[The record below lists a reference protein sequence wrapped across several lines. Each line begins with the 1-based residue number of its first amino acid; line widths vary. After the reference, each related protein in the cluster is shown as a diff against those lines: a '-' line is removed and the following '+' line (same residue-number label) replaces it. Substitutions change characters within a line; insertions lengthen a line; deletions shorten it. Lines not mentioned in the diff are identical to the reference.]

1 VSLSSLPS
9 VSTSSQ
15 PSRCLIGALALS
27 ALCFGSSACS
37 SRPTIDPSATYIIGA
52 GDIAYCGVKVATEA
66 PAASTAALVAANPSA
81 AVFTL
86 GDNAYDSGTIDEYQN
101 CYGPTWGQFVD
112 RTFPTP
118 GNHEYV
124 TPGADG
130 YFSYFGDRAGPSRR
144 GYYSYDIGTWH
155 FVSLNSNVDAVQGS
169 EQETWLRA
177 DLTAHR
183 GQRCILAYWHHPV
196 FSSSSVHGNN
206 PWMADIWRT
215 LSEFGT
221 DVILTGHDH
230 GYERFAPQRADATPD
245 PDHGIREFVV
255 GTGGANLYSFASPQP
270 NSEVRIDT
278 TFGVIRFGLKDGQYD
293 WFFVPVDATAAFDSG
308 QALCHPKP

>member
-1 VSLSSLPS
+1 MSPRSPSIFFSPIQSS
-9 VSTSSQ
+9 VW
-15 PSRCLIGALALS
+15 ALALS
-27 ALCFGSSACS
+27 ALSLLTVGCS
-37 SRPTIDPSATYIIGA
+37 NRPSFDPNATYLIGA
-52 GDIAYCGVKVATEA
+52 GDIAYCGVKAPTEA
-66 PAASTAALVAANPSA
+66 PSASTAALVSANPAA

-86 GDNAYDSGTIDEYQN
+86 GDNAYDSGTIDEYRN
-101 CYGPTWGQFVD
+101 CYGPTWGQFRD

-130 YFSYFGDRAGPSRR
+130 YFNYYADRAGPSGR
-144 GYYSYDIGTWH
+144 GFYSYDLGSWH
-155 FVSLNSNVDAVQGS
+155 FVSLNSNVDATRGS
-169 EQETWLRA
+169 AQEQWLRD

-183 GQRCILAYWHHPV
+183 GQRCLLAYWHHPV

-215 LSEFGT
+215 LEEFGA

-255 GTGGANLYSFASPQP
+255 GTGGANPYLFGNPQP
-270 NSEVRIDT
+270 NSEVRIESS
-278 TFGVIRFGLKDGQYD
+278 FGVIRFAIKDGQYD
-293 WFFVPVDATAAFDSG
+293 WFFIPVDPIARTDSG
-308 QALCHPKP
+308 QALCHPKL